1 MKYNILI
8 TGASGFLGLNLIKIL
23 SQKKYNL
30 IIVSRNSKKKVFQ
43 NKYFNKLR
51 VINNSIKDLEKIK
64 IKLRIDGIIHLATCY
79 GRNGENKENIYN
91 TNYSLPISIYEIF
104 KSENLKFFINADTY
118 FNSSINFSIG
128 LNHYVNSK
136 KKLIQSLN
144 RKNTN
149 TKVVNCII
157 HHMYGEND
165 SSKKFIPYLV
175 NNFKKDQIINLTK
188 GNQKKDFIHVI
199 DVAEAFKLILDNSI
213 KSNESNEVFEIGSGK
228 SYSIRY
234 IVYSLKKILKSKS
247 KVNFGIL
254 KNRVNEKIIEKA
266 DNKNLKKIGWKQ
278 KITLLEGLS
287 FFR

>member
-23 SQKKYNL
+23 PQEKYNI
-30 IIVSRNSKKKVFQ
+30 IIVSRNSNKKVFQ

-64 IKLRIDGIIHLATCY
+64 IKLHIDGIIHLATCY

-91 TNYSLPISIYEIF
+91 TNYTLPISIYETF
-104 KSENLKFFINADTY
+104 KGENLKFFINADTY
-118 FNSSINFSIG
+118 FNSSTNFPIG

-136 KKLIQSLN
+136 KKLIQKLN

-165 SSKKFIPYLV
+165 SAEKFIPYLV
-175 NNFKKDQIINLTK
+175 DNFKKDQTINLTK
-188 GNQKKDFIHVI
+188 GNQKKDFIHVK
-199 DVAEAFKLILDNSI
+199 DVAEAFKLILNNSI
-213 KSNESNEVFEIGSGK
+213 KSNENNEVFEIGSGK
-228 SYSIRY
+228 PYSIRY
-234 IVYSLKKILKSKS
+234 IAYSLRKILKSNS